1 MGGPERKV
9 VTVLFSDVVGS
20 TDLGE
25 SLDPEQLDAIL
36 RDYFETMRATVLAH
50 GGVVEK
56 FIGDAVVAVF
66 GIPSTR
72 EDDAARA
79 LRCALEMQRALT
91 SVNDRVG
98 PHHGVM
104 LAMRI
109 GVSTGEVITAQGQ
122 VRGEPLVAGD
132 VMNLAARLQVL
143 AEPGHIVVSRRSA
156 RAARA
161 AREPFAFRS
170 LGQLRV
176 RGRSEPVEAFELAST
191 APRSPAPEGPARA
204 LARPPLLG
212 REDALGRLVA
222 ALERVQGSAAPHVVT
237 VLGEAGIGKSRLASE
252 FEARVA
258 GTTALVLT
266 GACVP
271 PGEGPPLGPFAG
283 ILAGMGELRA
293 PRAAERDELAAVL
306 RTSVGTAGEQGSREL
321 LPPRQLRY
329 ETGHAWRRALSTLA
343 AERPVIVIVDDLH
356 WADPSLLD
364 LLETLADRVEGPVLF
379 VCLARPD
386 LAERGEGWGGGWP
399 NHTML
404 QLQPLAEPDA
414 TRLVL
419 ALLGPD
425 PPRLPFLPAVLAA
438 AEGNPFF
445 LEELVAE
452 LADRGVLE
460 PAGSSWRAVSGP
472 VRVEVPDTVQAVL
485 ATRIDALG
493 AADKAVLHAASVLGR
508 DVTLDAVAWVLPG
521 EPSEVRRS
529 LDRLVERG
537 LMEAGDT
544 IDAPLSAGPGP
555 SYRFHHALTREVAYA
570 AVPRRDRC
578 VAHDRAADR
587 LQQLGGGGRG
597 VADAIAH
604 HRVAALSDTQAAGSG
619 ATERTARRSAAFQAS
634 LRASEGSRRGGA
646 SAAAMDH
653 AGRAVTLAG
662 DDRERAAALEALGRA
677 QLGGFGRDDA
687 WASLA
692 AALELRL
699 ADRPTESAG
708 PNRALAQ
715 LAASALEAPTRWGM
729 STPPPRAVAERYLA
743 VGLAAAGEGDSEE
756 RVRLLAAQAL
766 LPIALADAPQES
778 AVLELSRV
786 TAETAAEMAER
797 LDRPELASAA
807 LDAVCLFLYSLGRYG
822 EMRRFVER
830 RLALIPT
837 LTDIG
842 EIQDSYAMAAWCAFH
857 LGEYREARA
866 FADLGIVRVAEV
878 DPGLAIHCR
887 IWRSA
892 AALRL
897 GDWDAVLAEHEEL
910 TRLAGPAPTS
920 GRGALPALAEALVH
934 DRRGDEVG
942 ADDLI
947 RSVGREAIFTERGI
961 VAAPD
966 DADPGEP
973 ERDVPWVAR
982 LLSERGLHERALVLL
997 RVPTRSEHRENLGLI
1012 LEARCDVIGDGEA
1025 WHLAPDAIEAARAY
1039 ARDTGSRVLSAH
1051 ADRLGGRLAS
1061 ARGQFETAHTLL
1073 AQAASGFGHVD
1084 DPYLEALTTFELA
1097 MALGRSGLEGDAAE
1111 RAVESYRALDRLH
1124 ARRPIGSVVR
1134 FLERLGV
1141 GVPEPERS

>member
-1 MGGPERKV
+1 MRGPERKV
-9 VTVLFSDVVGS
+9 VTVLFADVVGS

-91 SVNDRVG
+91 SVNERVG

-156 RAARA
+156 RAAR
-161 AREPFAFRS
+161 EPFAFRS
-170 LGQLRV
+170 LGELTV
-176 RGRSEPVEAFELAST
+176 RGRSEPVGVFELSSM
-191 APRSPAPEGPARA
+191 APRSPASDATPRA

-212 REDALGRLVA
+212 REDALDRLVA
-222 ALERVQGSAAPHVVT
+222 ALGRVRRSAAPHMVT
-237 VLGEAGIGKSRLASE
+237 VLGDAGIGKSRLASE

-258 GTTALVLT
+258 GTALVLT

-271 PGEGPPLGPFAG
+271 PGEGPPLGPFG
-283 ILAGMGELRA
+283 QILSRIG
-293 PRAAERDELAAVL
+293 ELAAPDAAQREQLASVL
-306 RTSVGTAGEQGSREL
+306 RASVGMTGAKGSPEL

-329 ETGHAWRRALSTLA
+329 ETGHAWRRTLETLA
-343 AERPVIVIVDDLH
+343 AERPVVLIVDDLH

-364 LLETLADRVEGPVLF
+364 LLETLADRVQGPVLF

-386 LAERGEGWGGGWP
+386 LAERGEGWGAGWP

-404 QLQPLAEPDA
+404 ELQPLAEPDA
-414 TRLVL
+414 ARLVM

-425 PPRLPFLPAVLAA
+425 PPQLPFLAEVLAA

-460 PAGSSWRAVSGP
+460 AAGSSWRAVSGP
-472 VRVEVPDTVQAVL
+472 VRVEVPDTIQAVL

-493 AADKAVLHAASVLGR
+493 PADKAVLHAASVLGR
-508 DVTLDAVAWVLPG
+508 DVTVDAVARVLPG
-521 EPSEVRRS
+521 EPPEVRRG

-544 IDAPLSAGPGP
+544 IDAPRSAGAGP
-555 SYRFHHALTREVAYA
+555 SYRFRHALTREVAYA

-587 LQQLGGGGRG
+587 LQELGGGGRG

-653 AGRAVTLAG
+653 ASRAVTLAG

-708 PNRALAQ
+708 PDRALAQ

-878 DPGLAIHCR
+878 DPALAIHCR

-1061 ARGQFETAHTLL
+1061 AHGQFETAHTLL

-1084 DPYLEALTTFELA
+1084 DPYLGALTTFELA

-1141 GVPEPERS
+1141 GVPEPERA